1 MNNSLFVRNL
11 SWSVTEQELQSL
23 FQSVGGVQE
32 VSIPQDRATGR
43 PRGFAFI
50 TMDSVESATKAIQQ
64 LSDTMLGD
72 RNIVVDYQ
80 DPNKGSRKNSALV
93 TEGSGLFLKGLPY
106 NADEA
111 SLGDWLST
119 AGNVLNV
126 SIPTDRETGDVRGFA
141 FIDMASTDDAAN
153 VIQQLNGQAYNGQTL
168 QIRYKNDDR
177 RGGSGGGNRR
187 SHSGGRD
194 NYSYGG
200 RY

>member
-23 FQSVGGVQE
+23 FESVGGVKD

-43 PRGFAFI
+43 PRGFAFV
-50 TMDSVESATKAIQQ
+50 TMDSVESATQAIQQ
-64 LSDTMLGD
+64 LNDTALGD

-80 DPNKGSRKNSALV
+80 DPNKSGGRKPNNVS
-93 TEGSGLFLKGLPY
+93 EGSGLFLKGLPY

-153 VIQQLNGQAYNGQTL
+153 VISQLNGQAYNGQTL

-177 RGGSGGGNRR
+177 RSGGGNRR
-187 SHSGGRD
+187 PQGGGRD
-194 NYSYGG
+194 AYSYGG